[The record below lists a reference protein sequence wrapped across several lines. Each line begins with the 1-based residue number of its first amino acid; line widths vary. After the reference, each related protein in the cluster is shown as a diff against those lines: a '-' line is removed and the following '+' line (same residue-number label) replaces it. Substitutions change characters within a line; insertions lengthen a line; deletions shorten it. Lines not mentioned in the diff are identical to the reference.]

1 MTGTVAARLAEK
13 GIVLPEA
20 VTPVAAYVPWVITGN
35 LLFISGQVP
44 LKDGSLSHTGHLGGN
59 VSVDEG
65 YDCARVCALN
75 ILAQVNEALNG
86 DLDRVSRVVKL
97 TGFVASTPD
106 FGNQPKVING
116 ASDLMAEAFGDNGR
130 HARAAVGV
138 AALPMNCA
146 VEVEAIFELV

>member
-44 LKDGSLSHTGHLGGN
+44 FKDGSLSHTGHLGGN

-75 ILAQVNEALNG
+75 ILAQVNDALKG

-106 FGNQPKVING
+106 FGDQPKVING

>member
-44 LKDGSLSHTGHLGGN
+44 FKDGNLSHTGHLGGN

-75 ILAQVNEALNG
+75 ILAQVNEALKG

-97 TGFVASTPD
+97 TGFVASTAE
-106 FGNQPKVING
+106 FGDQPKVING

>member
-44 LKDGSLSHTGHLGGN
+44 FKEGALSHTGHLGGN
-59 VSVDEG
+59 LTVDEG

-75 ILAQVNEALNG
+75 ILAQVNDALDG

-97 TGFVASTPD
+97 TGFVACTPD
-106 FGNQPKVING
+106 FGDQPKVING

-138 AALPMNCA
+138 PALPLNSA
-146 VEVEAIFELV
+146 VEVEAIFELG

>member
-20 VTPVAAYVPWVITGN
+20 VTPVAAYVPWVITGS

-44 LKDGSLSHTGHLGGN
+44 FKDGSLSHTGHLGGN

-106 FGNQPKVING
+106 FGDQPKVING

-146 VEVEAIFELV
+146 VEVEAIFELG